1 MIGPEQQPVRPRE
14 RVTAPE
20 ATTSRAEAREG
31 PIDIDIDI
39 GTVYVRSLVRS
50 QLRLAVA
57 CAAGFAVLLL
67 GFAASFVLMPDLGSL
82 LVLGVPVSWLMLGF
96 GGYPLVIG
104 IAVIYVRAARRNEAG
119 YLALSGSARRESDG
133 DPT

>member
-1 MIGPEQQPVRPRE
+1 MTGAEQRPVRPRE

-20 ATTSRAEAREG
+20 AAISLPGAGVG
-31 PIDIDIDI
+31 PTDI
-39 GTVYVRSLVRS
+39 GTIYVRSLVRS
-50 QLRLAVA
+50 QLRLAIA
-57 CAAGFAVLLL
+57 SAAGFVVLLA
-67 GFAASFVLMPDLGSL
+67 GFGASFVLVPDLGSL

-119 YLALSGSARRESDG
+119 YLALSDGARRESEG

>member
-1 MIGPEQQPVRPRE
+1 MIGPEPQPVRPRE

-20 ATTSRAEAREG
+20 AMTSRAEAREG
-31 PIDIDIDI
+31 PIDI

-57 CAAGFAVLLL
+57 CAAGFAVLLV

-119 YLALSGSARRESDG
+119 YLALSGTARRESDG

>member
-31 PIDIDIDI
+31 PIDI

-57 CAAGFAVLLL
+57 CAAGFAVLLVSF
-67 GFAASFVLMPDLGSL
+67 GASFLLVPDLGSL

-96 GGYPLVIG
+96 GAYPLVIG

>member
-1 MIGPEQQPVRPRE
+1 MIDPQQRPARPRE

-20 ATTSRAEAREG
+20 ATTSLADARVG
-31 PIDIDIDI
+31 PIDIDI

-50 QLRLAVA
+50 QLRLAIA
-57 CAAGFAVLLL
+57 CAAGFVVLLV
-67 GFAASFVLMPDLGSL
+67 GFAASFVLVPDLGSL

-96 GGYPLVIG
+96 GVYPLVIG
-104 IAVIYVRAARRNEAG
+104 TAVIYVRAARRNETG
-119 YLALSGSARRESDG
+119 YLALSDSARRESEG

>member
-31 PIDIDIDI
+31 PIDI

-57 CAAGFAVLLL
+57 CAAGFAVLLV
-67 GFAASFVLMPDLGSL
+67 GFGASFVLVPDLGSL

>member
-20 ATTSRAEAREG
+20 ATTSRAEARGG
-31 PIDIDIDI
+31 PIDI

-50 QLRLAVA
+50 QLRLAIA
-57 CAAGFAVLLL
+57 CAAGFAVLLVSF
-67 GFAASFVLMPDLGSL
+67 GASFLLVPDLGSL

-96 GGYPLVIG
+96 GAYPLVIG

>member
-1 MIGPEQQPVRPRE
+1 MTDADQQPVRPRE

-20 ATTSRAEAREG
+20 AMTGLPGAGVG
-31 PIDIDIDI
+31 PTDI
-39 GTVYVRSLVRS
+39 GAVYVRSLVRS
-50 QLRLAVA
+50 QLRLAIA
-57 CAAGFAVLLL
+57 SAAGFVVLLA
-67 GFAASFVLMPDLGSL
+67 GFAASFVLVPDLGSL

-119 YLALSGSARRESDG
+119 YLALSDSARRESEG

>member
-1 MIGPEQQPVRPRE
+1 MIDPQQRPVRPRE

-20 ATTSRAEAREG
+20 ATTSLADARVG
-31 PIDIDIDI
+31 PIDIDI

-50 QLRLAVA
+50 QLRLAIA
-57 CAAGFAVLLL
+57 CAAGFVVLLV
-67 GFAASFVLMPDLGSL
+67 GFAASFVLLPDLGSL

-96 GGYPLVIG
+96 GVYPLVIG
-104 IAVIYVRAARRNEAG
+104 TAVIYVRAARRNETG
-119 YLALSGSARRESDG
+119 YLALSDSARRESEG

>member
-31 PIDIDIDI
+31 PIDI